1 MSSFVLTVLRGL
13 GVLAVI
19 AIVIAVGWWL
29 LALAFMALGAIL
41 SVVLACLPF
50 LGIALAIG
58 IVITLIWAVGK
69 AVSNGQS
76 DDSAK

>member
-1 MSSFVLTVLRGL
+1 MGNFILTLLKGL
-13 GVLAVI
+13 GVLAAI

-41 SVVLACLPF
+41 SVVLACLPL

-58 IVITLIWAVGK
+58 IVIALVWAVGK
-69 AVSNGQS
+69 AVSKGKR